1 MYHFAVRT
9 NTYIIFYRTFRSMVQ
24 EDVFTMYTC
33 TIERDEENNKPV
45 VNAWQGYVT
54 TTKKFFLFLL
64 IGLFFYSVLY
74 TR

>member
-1 MYHFAVRT
+1 MYHFVVRT

-45 VNAWQGYVT
+45 VNA
-54 TTKKFFLFLL
+54 
-64 IGLFFYSVLY
+64 
-74 TR
+74 